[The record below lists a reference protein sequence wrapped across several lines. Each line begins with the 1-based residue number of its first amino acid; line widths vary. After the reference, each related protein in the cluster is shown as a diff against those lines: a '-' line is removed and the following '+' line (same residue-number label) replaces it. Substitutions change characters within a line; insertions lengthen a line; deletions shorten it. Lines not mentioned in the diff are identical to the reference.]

1 MVVSWKVIYVTTF
14 NEKER
19 KKNRKRNNMKKKFEH
34 ERNDNGKKVVCV
46 LSVEIL
52 RKECVSDNLMSYL
65 KEYEIYE

>member
-1 MVVSWKVIYVTTF
+1 MVVSWKEIYVSTF

-46 LSVEIL
+46 LYVEIL
-52 RKECVSDNLMSYL
+52 RIECVSDNLMGYL
-65 KEYEIYE
+65 KE